1 MLLTIF
7 KIIYTKKKMTN
18 LTVYRFTLLNK
29 AKEQQVLSFYNE
41 EEDLL
46 DTMNDFCGY
55 IHKNITD
62 YIDAQ
67 GKYRT
72 FTLSNLQK
80 KDLDNRIIS
89 GYFDS
94 SYTGEIGKIKDRK
107 TNLIKFNIKEK
118 DLFSK
123 EFFYLIHVPK
133 NSKFGF
139 LIVEKK
145 ENHGVKSIFE
155 NAFNFF
161 MRSKGVS
168 NYLLVLRSAPPRYFI
183 KNYLEFGKLKEFRL
197 IENGLNSELNSL
209 DFNSGRE
216 ERVFKLNHNL
226 TEGLNIKKVL
236 VELFNNFPFSN
247 EKIPFLNKGE
257 FDEIAFVL
265 GINGSSKTFYIRNQ
279 EKIRS
284 NVDVTSLVEYDD
296 GEPTIESLIR
306 ISLDI
311 IRLAS

>member
-1 MLLTIF
+1 MV
-7 KIIYTKKKMTN
+7 N
-18 LTVYRFTLLNK
+18 LNIYRFMLLNK

-55 IHKNITD
+55 IHKNVRD

-67 GKYRT
+67 GIYRT
-72 FTLSNLQK
+72 FTLSDRQK
-80 KDLDNRIIS
+80 KDLINRNIS

-94 SYTGEIGKIKDRK
+94 SYTGEKGKIKDRK
-107 TNLIKFNIKEK
+107 TNQLKFNIEEK

-133 NSKFGF
+133 NSKSGF

-155 NAFNFF
+155 NAFNNF
-161 MRSKGVS
+161 MRTKGIS
-168 NYLLVLRSAPPRYFI
+168 NYVLDLRQAPPRYFI
-183 KNYLEFGKLKEFRL
+183 QNYLEFGKLKEFKL
-197 IENGLNSELNSL
+197 VENDALL
-209 DFNSGRE
+209 GRE
-216 ERVFKLNHNL
+216 ERVFKLNNDMA
-226 TEGLNIKKVL
+226 EGQNVKNIL
-236 VELFNNFPFSN
+236 LEPFDTFSSSN

-257 FDEIAFVL
+257 YDEITFVL
-265 GINGSSKTFYIRNQ
+265 GINGSTKTFYVKNHER
-279 EKIRS
+279 IRS
-284 NVDVTSLVEYDD
+284 NVDVSNLIEYND
-296 GEPTIESLIR
+296 GQPTTESLIR

-311 IRLAS
+311 IRQAS

>member
-1 MLLTIF
+1 MV
-7 KIIYTKKKMTN
+7 N
-18 LTVYRFTLLNK
+18 LNIYRFMLLNK

-41 EEDLL
+41 DEDLL

-55 IHKNITD
+55 IHKNIRD

-72 FTLSNLQK
+72 FTLSRRQK
-80 KDLDNRIIS
+80 KDSEIRIIS

-94 SYTGEIGKIKDRK
+94 SYTGEKGKIKDRK
-107 TNLIKFNIKEK
+107 TNQLKFKIIEK

-133 NSKFGF
+133 GSKFGF

-155 NAFNFF
+155 NAFNNF
-161 MRSKGVS
+161 MRSKGIS
-168 NYLLVLRSAPPRYFI
+168 NYLLELRQAPPRYFI
-183 KNYLEFGKLKEFRL
+183 ENYLEFGKLKEFKL
-197 IENGLNSELNSL
+197 IENDLLL
-209 DFNSGRE
+209 GRE
-216 ERVFKLNHNL
+216 ERVFKLNNGIAEGQNL
-226 TEGLNIKKVL
+226 KGILL
-236 VELFNNFPFSN
+236 ELFNTFSSSN

-257 FDEIAFVL
+257 YDEITFVL
-265 GINGSSKTFYIRNQ
+265 GINGSSKTFYVKNQ

-284 NVDVTSLVEYDD
+284 NVDVTGLVEYEE
-296 GEPTIESLIR
+296 GEPTTESLIK

-311 IRLAS
+311 IRQAS

>member
-1 MLLTIF
+1 MI
-7 KIIYTKKKMTN
+7 N
-18 LTVYRFTLLNK
+18 LSVYRFSLLNK

-41 EEDLL
+41 DEDLL

-55 IHKNITD
+55 IHKNIRD
-62 YIDAQ
+62 YVDNQ

-72 FTLSNLQK
+72 FTLSRSQK
-80 KDLDNRIIS
+80 KDTEIRIIS

-94 SYTGEIGKIKDRK
+94 SYTGEKGEIKDRK
-107 TNLIKFNIKEK
+107 TNQLKFKIIEK

-133 NSKFGF
+133 GSKFGF

-155 NAFNFF
+155 NAFNNF
-161 MRSKGVS
+161 MRTKGVS
-168 NYLLVLRSAPPRYFI
+168 NYLLELRQAPPRYFI
-183 KNYLEFGKLKEFRL
+183 ENYLEFGKLKEFKL
-197 IENGLNSELNSL
+197 IENDLFL
-209 DFNSGRE
+209 GRE
-216 ERVFKLNHNL
+216 ERIFKLNNGLIEGQNL
-226 TEGLNIKKVL
+226 KGILL
-236 VELFNNFPFSN
+236 ELFNTFSSSN

-257 FDEIAFVL
+257 YDEITFVL
-265 GINGSSKTFYIRNQ
+265 GINGSTKTFYVKNQ

-284 NVDVTSLVEYDD
+284 NVDVTSLVEYDE
-296 GEPTIESLIR
+296 GEPTTESLIK

-311 IRLAS
+311 IRQAS